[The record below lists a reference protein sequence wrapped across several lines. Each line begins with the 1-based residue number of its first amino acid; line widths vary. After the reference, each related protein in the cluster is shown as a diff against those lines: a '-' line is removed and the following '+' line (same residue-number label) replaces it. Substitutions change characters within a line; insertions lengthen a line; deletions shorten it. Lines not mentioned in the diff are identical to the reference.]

1 MVTVMYRRVMLLTSQ
16 HVIYFHVV
24 MSFLTHSGVVEER
37 PPHMIVKHFGCTAIH
52 NKALYKC
59 IIHSFT
65 ISLEKFA
72 FTYIFVKT
80 SLYIQYPPVS
90 I

>member
-59 IIHSFT
+59 IIHSFIHSQSHWKNLPLPT
-65 ISLEKFA
+65 FL
-72 FTYIFVKT
+72 
-80 SLYIQYPPVS
+80 
-90 I
+90 